1 MQRASIG
8 AVMAA
13 LLVSACGGGEPVTEI
28 SQPPS
33 LPVQTPPPAPSTPAP
48 PPQSPAPTPPA
59 VTGSATLSWIP
70 PTENE
75 DGSALTNLAG
85 YRIFYG
91 TSAGNLNQVINLAN
105 PGLTRYVI
113 ENLSAGTW
121 YFGIRA
127 YSSTGAESA
136 MSAIASKTIS

>member
-48 PPQSPAPTPPA
+48 PPQSAAPTPPA